1 MRLGCHLWFR
11 ELTTKFVDMETIGDR
26 IKAIRGSTT
35 RDDYA
40 LLVGVSKNTIAN
52 YENNERQPNHGFLLK
67 ILEVHPGVN
76 PTWLMTGEGP
86 MYKDHTAPQ
95 PKRDDS
101 LFDLIPMVEAEL
113 SAGGGA
119 FVQSEDVKGQYAFRK
134 DWVRRVASG
143 PKDMVL
149 MRVVGDSMAPTIQ
162 ARDTVMIDTGRK
174 KIIEGEIYALRY
186 DHTVMIKRLS
196 FRPGGKIQI
205 ISDNREY
212 QPYEAD
218 IQDIHII
225 GQVIFFSRV
234 LIQE

>member
-1 MRLGCHLWFR
+1 M
-11 ELTTKFVDMETIGDR
+11 KTIGER
-26 IKAIRGSTT
+26 IKHLRGDTT
-35 RDDYA
+35 RDVYA
-40 LLVGVSKNTIAN
+40 PKIGVSKNTLAS
-52 YENNERQPNHGFLLK
+52 YESGNSAPNHTVMTE
-67 ILEVHPGVN
+67 ILDLHPEIS
-76 PTWLMTGEGP
+76 PAWLMTGEGP
-86 MYKDHTAPQ
+86 LYKKDITTHLG
-95 PKRDDS
+95 RDDS

-113 SAGGGA
+113 SAGGGS
-119 FVQSEDVKGQYAFRK
+119 FVQSEAVKGNYAFRK

-186 DHTVMIKRLS
+186 DHTIMIKRLS

-218 IQDIHII
+218 IKDIHII